1 MGFPFAFK
9 LAAQSIAHEKWI
21 NLLSILTIAA
31 GLLFSSLTLLAV
43 YNIDSLTKKLPEK
56 FSVMLYLNDNLSQQG
71 IKAIIT
77 KAESHQSVEKAVFI
91 SKEKALKDLQTTF
104 KNTEYIFHDIG
115 ENPLPDTIELKFAPS
130 AVSPENVKK
139 ITQSLKGAPG
149 INEIE
154 YGERFLSSIHSIQLG
169 VKTVGMIFVI
179 LMNAGLIFVCYSTVK
194 ILFYR
199 KEHEIETYKLL
210 GAKRNFIRAPF
221 IIEGAVIG
229 LIGGLICFIGAFALY
244 YLIVLKLSMTLP
256 LFKTIIF
263 PVQMIYLLP
272 VAGLFLGIT
281 GAFFAIGRIKY

>member
-43 YNIDSLTKKLPEK
+43 YNIDSFTKKLPEK
-56 FSVMLYLNDNLSQQG
+56 FSVMLYLSNNLSQQE
-71 IKAIIT
+71 INAIIT
-77 KAESHQSVEKAVFI
+77 KTKSYQGVEKTVFI
-91 SKEKALKDLQTTF
+91 SKEKALRDLQSTF
-104 KNTEYIFHDIG
+104 RNTEYIFHGIG
-115 ENPLPDTIELKFAPS
+115 ENPLPDTIELKLAPD

-154 YGERFLSSIHSIQLG
+154 YGEKFLSSIHSIQLG
-169 VKTVGMIFVI
+169 VKTIGMIFVF

-199 KEHEIETYKLL
+199 KEHELETYKLL
-210 GAKRNFIRAPF
+210 GAKKFFIRAPF

-229 LIGGLICFIGAFALY
+229 LIGGLISFLGALALY
-244 YLIVLKLSMTLP
+244 YFIVLQLSMTVP

-263 PVQMIYLLP
+263 PVQMIYFLP
-272 VAGLFLGIT
+272 VAGLFLGIA
-281 GAFFAIGRIKY
+281 GAFIAIGRIKY

>member
-1 MGFPFAFK
+1 MGLPFAFK
-9 LAAQSIAHEKWI
+9 LAAQSIVHEKWI
-21 NLLSILTIAA
+21 NFLSILTIAA

-43 YNIDSLTKKLPEK
+43 YNIDFLTKKLPEK
-56 FSVMLYLNDNLSQQG
+56 FSVMIYLHDNLSQQG

-77 KAESHQSVEKAVFI
+77 KAQSHKNVEKAVFI
-91 SKEKALKDLQTTF
+91 SKEQALKDLQASF
-104 KNTEYIFHDIG
+104 KNTEYIFRGIG
-115 ENPLPDTIELKFAPS
+115 ENPLPDTIELKLAPD
-130 AVSPENVKK
+130 AVSPENVRT
-139 ITQSLKGAPG
+139 ITQSLKGTPG

-154 YGERFLSSIHSIQLG
+154 YGEQFLSSIYSIQLS

-229 LIGGLICFIGAFALY
+229 LIGGLISFIGALTLY
-244 YLIVLKLSMTLP
+244 YLVVLKLSMTLP
-256 LFKTIIF
+256 LFRTIVF
-263 PVQMIYLLP
+263 PVQMIYILP
-272 VAGLFLGIT
+272 VAGLSLGIV
-281 GAFFAIGRIKY
+281 GAFIAIGRIKY